1 MLNGGFVRARPERG
15 TERKITTSDA
25 RPSRT
30 APRGAMQEG
39 GEEGVASVALRAKAQ
54 EGPLREGGGPA
65 GKGGGSEARVGG
77 QERGDHAL
85 VLFVLHGARRVD
97 ERSPRL
103 HEGGEGLQQL
113 LLPAGLARDVGGAQ
127 PPADVGGAPH
137 GGGAGA
143 GGVPGNGVQPRPGR
157 GPAGPRP
164 RRR

>member
-39 GEEGVASVALRAKAQ
+39 GEEGVAAVALRAKAQ

-65 GKGGGSEARVGG
+65 GKGGGGEARAGG

-85 VLFVLHGARRVD
+85 ALFVLHGARRGD
-97 ERSPRL
+97 ERSPR
-103 HEGGEGLQQL
+103 
-113 LLPAGLARDVGGAQ
+113 PR
-127 PPADVGGAPH
+127 
-137 GGGAGA
+137 GGGAGLQARLPPAAVARDGGTA
-143 GGVPGNGVQPRPGR
+143 G
-157 GPAGPRP
+157 
-164 RRR
+164 